1 MSEPVLRLTD
11 IVASYGAIQAL
22 SGVSLVVGDGEII
35 ALLGANGAGKST
47 TLRTISGLLHPSQGT
62 ITFQG
67 QRIDRAS
74 AESIVRR
81 GIAHVPEGRH
91 IFPGLNVRD
100 NLLLGCSNGRLP
112 KGEVRAQL
120 DQVMEL
126 FPDLRRLSK
135 QLGWSLSGGQQQMLA
150 IGRALMAKPALLLL
164 DEPSLGLAPI
174 IVQQVFSIIRDI
186 NRRGATVLLVEQ
198 NARMA
203 LSIAHRGY
211 VLQTGQL
218 VLQGPAGDLLK
229 DEAVRLAYL
238 REVG

>member
-22 SGVSLVVGDGEII
+22 SGVSLLVGDGEII

-150 IGRALMAKPALLLL
+150 IGRALMSKPALLLL

-218 VLQGPAGDLLK
+218 VLEGPAGDLLQ

>member
-22 SGVSLVVGDGEII
+22 SGVSLLVGDGEII

-150 IGRALMAKPALLLL
+150 IGRALMSKPALLLL

-218 VLQGPAGDLLK
+218 ALEGPAGDLLK